1 MGFEMLLI
9 MYEHEGKNHL
19 GVTLEFF
26 CSPLGLYV
34 IQKREG
40 EIHPQVVALPVT
52 QISLYSLPCLSFISF
67 LLKIPTLLSPVHT
80 YV

>member
-1 MGFEMLLI
+1 MLLI

-34 IQKREG
+34 IQKSEG
-40 EIHPQVVALPVT
+40 EIHPQVVALPVM
-52 QISLYSLPCLSFISF
+52 QISLYSLPCIISF

-80 YV
+80 YA